1 MVARGD
7 VAPVERVRFP
17 PRTPYIR
24 LSPMQPDIWAG
35 GSREQMAPDKIPAV
49 RSFWC
54 GVGRW

>member
-1 MVARGD
+1 
-7 VAPVERVRFP
+7 
-17 PRTPYIR
+17 
-24 LSPMQPDIWAG
+24 MQPDIWAG